1 MIKSLLRMASGLVL
15 ATAIASLASAQDETP
30 PVLGDFGF
38 DPETIDVTDGS
49 ADVTC
54 TMRLTDAP
62 AGVTGAICSFAPP
75 DRQIET
81 RFCRMQRI
89 SGGANDGVWSCIL
102 VFPQNLRAGTW
113 FSSASAWD
121 SSNNNLHLS
130 ASDLAAMGFPTE
142 LEVISDQ
149 QDVLP
154 PVVEIFDFDP
164 KTIDVTAG
172 SADVTCV
179 MRLTDV
185 PAGVDSAGCR
195 FSPPDDMMVGRGCAM
210 QRVSGDASDGVWSC
224 THTFPQHSWA
234 GTWVLSISAGDTLRN
249 LSFLDPSDL
258 AGMGFSNELEVI
270 SEQED
275 RVPPTL
281 VDFDFDPKTIDVTA
295 GSVEVTCA
303 MRLTDVIG
311 GVDRASCMFSP
322 PDRTALHAC
331 LMRRIAGDANDGE
344 WSCVFQFPRNLRA
357 GTWTASISASDT
369 LHNRLSLGASDLA
382 GLGFASELKVIV
394 ADIEVLP
401 VAIDFGDVDIGL
413 RVSHVVS
420 LTNLGGADLT
430 VTGVALESGVGSG
443 FSVDSAPVLPATLFP
458 DERVDLEIAFAP
470 SVLGA
475 DSAMLQIASNDPDQG
490 IVEVTLSGE
499 GVAHAPSDT
508 LKAILGFFDA
518 SVGDETLVGSGPGSS
533 GPMRLAAL
541 RNMLESAGE
550 LLNNRSP
557 EKACNRL
564 LSALLRTDGVSPP
577 PDFAAGTAASE
588 LATQIHDLR
597 TSNGLR
603 CAMWRPGSD
612 RPHPLR

>member
-1 MIKSLLRMASGLVL
+1 MTKSLLRMASGLVL

-81 RFCRMQRI
+81 RLCRMQRI

-154 PVVEIFDFDP
+154 PVVESFDFDP

-195 FSPPDDMMVGRGCAM
+195 FSPPDDMTVIRGCAM

-234 GTWVLSISAGDTLRN
+234 GTWVLSITAGDTLRN
-249 LSFLDPSDL
+249 LARLDPSDL

-295 GSVEVTCA
+295 ESVEVTCA

-311 GVDRASCMFSP
+311 GVDRASCMFSS
-322 PDRTALHAC
+322 PDRPAGAYAC
-331 LMRRIAGDANDGE
+331 LMRRIAGDANNGE
-344 WSCVFQFPRNLRA
+344 WSCVFPFPRNLRA

-369 LHNRLSLGASDLA
+369 LHNRLSLSASDLA
-382 GLGFASELKVIV
+382 GLGFASELQVVV
-394 ADIEVLP
+394 ADIEVSP
-401 VAIDFGDVDIGL
+401 VVVDFGDVGVGL
-413 RVSHVVS
+413 RASQVV
-420 LTNLGGADLT
+420 TIANRGGADLI
-430 VTGVALESGVGSG
+430 VTGIAFESGAGG
-443 FSVDSAPVLPATLFP
+443 AFAILSAPPLPARVFP
-458 DERVDLEIAFAP
+458 DEMVDVEIAFAP
-470 SVLGA
+470 SALGA
-475 DSAMLQIASNDPDQG
+475 DSAILQIASDDPDQG
-490 IVEVTLSGE
+490 IVEVALSGA
-499 GVAHAPSDT
+499 GVARAPSDS
-508 LKAILGFFDA
+508 LKTILGFFDA
-518 SVGDETLVGSGPGSS
+518 SVGDGTLIGSGPGSS
-533 GPMRLAAL
+533 GPKRLSAL

-557 EKACNRL
+557 ENACNQL
-564 LSALLRTDGVSPP
+564 LGALLRTDGAAPP
-577 PDFAAGTAASE
+577 PDFVAGTAASE
-588 LATQIHDLR
+588 LATQIYDLR
-597 TSNGLR
+597 KSDGLR
-603 CAMWRPGSD
+603 CGVGRPGS
-612 RPHPLR
+612 